1 MALREGDEKV
11 KRLYKYRPDNEH
23 TLRLLECQELYFTF
37 AEDFSD
43 PFDCRVLI
51 DGDGEGDEDGW
62 RKLAESIPMSTET
75 KQEAMEYLKSIN
87 FNPKIIK
94 EQSDKHDRKTYIVY
108 CLSEIRDNILM
119 WSHYANSHHGICIG
133 FETSIQNNS
142 LCIRHN
148 DSDLKCHPEP
158 ANHNFLS
165 IYKVDYEEQYPQPF
179 VMFKGKTA
187 DLIAFLTTK
196 AKDWNY
202 EEERRI
208 IFAHG
213 DIKKNII
220 KFDKSILK
228 EVIVGSKLNENF
240 TKKVFSIIK
249 KDYLAEGHSVEVFE
263 SSLDNQR
270 YKLNIKKINTGNTT

>member
-1 MALREGDEKV
+1 MALRQGDEKV
-11 KRLYKYRPDNEH
+11 KRLYKYRPDKEH

-37 AEDFSD
+37 AEDFND

-51 DGDGEGDEDGW
+51 DGEGEGDEDDW

-75 KQEAMEYLKSIN
+75 KQEAMRSLKSIN

-94 EQSDKHDRKTYIVY
+94 EQSDNYVRKTFIVY

-119 WSHYANSHHGICIG
+119 WSHYANCHHGICIG
-133 FETSIQNNS
+133 FETSTQNNP

-148 DSDLKCHPEP
+148 DSDLKCHPES
-158 ANHNFLS
+158 AYHNFLP
-165 IYKVDYEEQYPQPF
+165 IYKVDYKDQYPPPYD
-179 VMFKGKTA
+179 MFKGKTA

-196 AKDWNY
+196 GKDWNY
-202 EEERRI
+202 EKEYRI
-208 IFAHG
+208 ILARG
-213 DIKKNII
+213 DKKKNII

-228 EVIVGSKLNENF
+228 EVIVGSKLNESF
-240 TKKVFSIIK
+240 TEQVFNIIR

-270 YKLNIKKINTGNTT
+270 YKLNIKKIN

>member
-1 MALREGDEKV
+1 MALREGHEEL
-11 KRLYKYRPDNEH
+11 KRLYKYRPDNGH
-23 TLRLLECQELYFTF
+23 TLRVLECQELWFPF
-37 AEDFSD
+37 AEDFND

-51 DGDGEGDEDGW
+51 DSEGEGDEDDW

-75 KQEAMEYLKSIN
+75 KRGAMEYLKSIN
-87 FNPKIIK
+87 FDPKTIK

-119 WSHYANSHHGICIG
+119 WSHYTNSHHGICIG

-158 ANHNFLS
+158 AYHNFLP
-165 IYKVDYEEQYPQPF
+165 IYKVDYKDQYPQPYD
-179 VMFKGKTA
+179 MFKGKTA

-202 EEERRI
+202 EQEHRI
-208 IFAHG
+208 ILARG
-213 DIKKNII
+213 DIKKNTI

-228 EVIVGSKLNENF
+228 EVIVGSKLNESF
-240 TKKVFSIIK
+240 TEQVFNIIK

-270 YKLNIKKINTGNTT
+270 YKLNIKKIN